1 VQQFL
6 EGESYVTI
14 SYVPQL
20 LFMLH
25 RQIENLSSMPG
36 FEEVAATMM
45 SVFEE
50 RFGDLSA
57 DTVFTRGIRRGKRRL
72 RQGIPAIALLAAAL
86 DPRTKGLD
94 YLRAENRNDI
104 RSTILEIMVE
114 EYQDD
119 MDTKKSCYE
128 KEVVKENDEQ
138 SGGKRRK
145 VASNKSEGGEGED
158 IFSMLHTFSM
168 DNKKVCK

>member
-1 VQQFL
+1 
-6 EGESYVTI
+6 
-14 SYVPQL
+14 
-20 LFMLH
+20 MLH

-36 FEEVAATMM
+36 FEDVAATMM

-57 DTVFTRGIRRGKRRL
+57 NTVFTRGIRRGKRRL
-72 RQGIPAIALLAAAL
+72 RQGIPAIAFLAAAL

-94 YLRAENRNDI
+94 YLNAENRNDI
-104 RSTILEIMVE
+104 WSTILEILV
-114 EYQDD
+114 QDD
-119 MDTKKSCYE
+119 MDKKKSCYE
-128 KEVVKENDEQ
+128 KEVVEEQEEQ
-138 SGGKRRK
+138 SRGKKRK
-145 VASNKSEGGEGED
+145 VAAGGEGED